1 MVMKV
6 LPACFFLCHIFVV
19 PAQRLEDVVKLRN
32 FTRGLWALMWV
43 LELNPCPLEEQP
55 VPLITKS

>member
-1 MVMKV
+1 MFMKV
-6 LPACFFLCHIFVV
+6 LPACFLCHLFVV
-19 PAQRLEDVVKLRN
+19 PAQRLEGVVKLRN